1 MSKIKIK
8 NIDCPTESSLV
19 DSFIYDLDSR
29 ILEVRLYNSSRNAVI
44 PYYYESASSRI
55 FERFANAGS
64 YGTHYNAY
72 IKSNMSERSYSEVG
86 EEPQASEK
94 LKTGPEEFL
103 SKIEE
108 VSPILMKAEPELME
122 AIRRRKDDKNI
133 FYTEDKMPALYT
145 LEMRSRLISEA
156 LRIMQENNLDE
167 DLIRECA
174 EIGEEMTTTFKQHTL
189 VNYI

>member
-1 MSKIKIK
+1 
-8 NIDCPTESSLV
+8 
-19 DSFIYDLDSR
+19 
-29 ILEVRLYNSSRNAVI
+29 
-44 PYYYESASSRI
+44 
-55 FERFANAGS
+55 
-64 YGTHYNAY
+64 
-72 IKSNMSERSYSEVG
+72 MSERSYSEVG

-133 FYTEDKMPALYT
+133 FYTEDKMPAIYT